1 MSDLWNY
8 LAKTEKPIL
17 LYGMGNGAD
26 EIIDRLK
33 KENKQISGIFASDG
47 FVRGQY
53 FHGYPILTYN
63 QAKSKFSD
71 FLVLTA
77 FGTSQKEVIDNI
89 KKISAERELY
99 IPDVPVYGNTVFDST
114 YYTDNKAD
122 IDFIRTRLVDDKSRL
137 IFDNVIGFKLSGKT
151 SLLFAAES
159 PESEVYEQLLSDGK
173 IKTVFDLGAFDGDT
187 AKLFAEYF
195 PKCEK
200 IVAVEPD
207 VKNYKR
213 LCENTKNQTG
223 IIYVNAAISYLDGKM
238 FFGGE
243 GGRNQS
249 LLQKNKQID
258 SVTVDTLSRRYF
270 YPDFIKFDIEG
281 EELNGIIGAENTIKT
296 AKPKLM
302 ISAYH
307 RSEDIVSIPKKVLSI
322 RDDYKV
328 YIRHFPCVPCWDTYY
343 IFI

>member
-8 LAKTEKPIL
+8 LSKTEKPIL

-26 EIIDRLK
+26 EIIERLK
-33 KENKQISGIFASDG
+33 KENKQISGVFASDG

-77 FGTSQKEVIDNI
+77 FGTSVKDVIENI
-89 KKISAERELY
+89 KKISVERELY
-99 IPDVPVYGNTVFDST
+99 IPDVPVYGNTVFDSR
-114 YYTDNKAD
+114 YYNDNKKD
-122 IDFIRTRLVDDKSRL
+122 LDFIRTRLADDESRR
-137 IFDNVIGFKLSGKT
+137 IFDNVINFKLSGKP
-151 SLLFAAES
+151 SLLFSAES
-159 PESEVYEQLLSDGK
+159 AESEVYNHLLGNGN
-173 IKTVFDLGAFDGDT
+173 IKRIFDLGAFDGDT
-187 AKLFAEYF
+187 AVLFNKYF
-195 PKCEK
+195 PECEK

-213 LCENTKNQTG
+213 LCEKTKNQAN
-223 IIYVNAAISYLDGKM
+223 IICVNAAISYLDGKM
-238 FFGGE
+238 FFGDE

-249 LLQKNKQID
+249 LLQKSKQTECL
-258 SVTVDTLSRRYF
+258 TVDTLSHRCF

-281 EELNGIIGAENTIKT
+281 EELNGIIGAENTIKN

-307 RSEDIVSIPKKVLSI
+307 RSEDIVSIPKKVLSV

-328 YIRHFPCVPCWDTYY
+328 YIRHFPCIPCWDTYY